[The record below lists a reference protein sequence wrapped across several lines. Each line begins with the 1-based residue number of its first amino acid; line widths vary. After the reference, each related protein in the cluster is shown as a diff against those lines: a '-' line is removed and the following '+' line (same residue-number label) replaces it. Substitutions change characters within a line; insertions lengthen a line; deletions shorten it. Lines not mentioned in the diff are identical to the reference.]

1 MHVALLVGGLPVLLA
16 FNACTVTIQ
25 NGAPILFPGW
35 ARLGTAVPGGVEMM
49 GQMILIMGLYFI
61 LLALLLLLPVGAAV
75 VAMSMLQLTGPVSVA
90 GLLLAASLALGFE
103 LQGVMQLLGRAFDR
117 LEPSSVSG

>member
-1 MHVALLVGGLPVLLA
+1 VLLA

-35 ARLGTAVPGGVEMM
+35 ARLGTVVPGGVEMM
-49 GQMILIMGLYFI
+49 GQLILMMGFYI
-61 LLALLLLLPVGAAV
+61 VLLALLLLLPVGAGIV
-75 VAMSMLQLTGPVSVA
+75 VVSMGHLTGPLGVA
-90 GLLLAASLALGFE
+90 GTMVACSAALAFE
-103 LQGVMQLLGRAFDR
+103 LQGVMQWLGRAFDR